1 MVQIFRKYQ
10 ETLSFTN
17 GTARLRSVSKSQSFV
32 FDLWF
37 TWTNHFIFDS
47 DSFRFTILFDFYY
60 NIYILICDSIWFYS
74 FWFGLILIRRESRFT
89 RESWFICESKIKGKW
104 IMIHSFANHELIRF
118 RYKSES
124 KWIANQAG
132 PSPDEWYTYVG
143 FLKFPVEKNK
153 KSIWCGVKLS
163 SSGMSLRLKRLIY
176 CDKTTNPVLIRSKGV
191 VHNNLLIRVWTI
203 FLCRSI
209 ESKSFFNKWFNII
222 WLLLVI
228 IYYYQIKEQLSLF
241 NRPWTWAFNFMFR
254 I

>member
-1 MVQIFRKYQ
+1 M
-10 ETLSFTN
+10 
-17 GTARLRSVSKSQSFV
+17 SQGSDQL
-32 FDLWF
+32 DL
-37 TWTNHFIFDS
+37 
-47 DSFRFTILFDFYY
+47 RFT
-60 NIYILICDSIWFYS
+60 
-74 FWFGLILIRRESRFT
+74 LIRFLFKTESTHDSQMSESRFT